1 LGELFGNTE
10 WLGDV
15 LMDPRCDPFGA
26 QPIFVGFV
34 PASHRYRK
42 GNSRVTIKTAGELR
56 GFLAGILEGIRDG
69 KVDVDDATA
78 IAKVAG
84 QINNSLAIEAKT
96 AIEMKR
102 LGKDDHVFGSTQIA
116 SGDVSAISAQPD
128 VWCEQCE
135 KRVSA
140 EAVAA
145 CGSRFCKA
153 RAA

>member
-1 LGELFGNTE
+1 
-10 WLGDV
+10 
-15 LMDPRCDPFGA
+15 M
-26 QPIFVGFV
+26 
-34 PASHRYRK
+34 
-42 GNSRVTIKTAGELR
+42 TIKTAGELR

-69 KVDVDDATA
+69 KVDVEDATA
-78 IAKVAG
+78 IARVAG
-84 QINNSLAIEAKT
+84 QINASLAIEAKT

-116 SGDVSAISAQPD
+116 SGDVAAISAQPE

-140 EAVAA
+140 EAAA
-145 CGSRFCKA
+145 SCEKRFCKA